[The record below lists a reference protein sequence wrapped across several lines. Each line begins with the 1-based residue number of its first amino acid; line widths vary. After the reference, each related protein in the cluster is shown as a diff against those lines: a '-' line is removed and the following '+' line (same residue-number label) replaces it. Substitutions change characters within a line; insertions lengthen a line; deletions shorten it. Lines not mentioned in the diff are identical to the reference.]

1 MGKIVCE
8 MGRWHGKYNLDRLRF
23 VFFFSILRISRFWR
37 EHSQQNKLRRARKFS
52 GQTDAEGG
60 GAGAENAGEG
70 RFCLKDRYFW
80 FASGWVDEK
89 YGTRRHPND
98 RQTPFFVK

>member
-1 MGKIVCE
+1 MKLCSMCSSQSTEVGAWGSSYVKSEDGMANTTWI
-8 MGRWHGKYNLDRLRF
+8 GYGLS
-23 VFFFSILRISRFWR
+23 FSFRSCGYAFFWR

-52 GQTDAEGG
+52 GETDAEGG

-80 FASGWVDEK
+80 FASGWV
-89 YGTRRHPND
+89 G
-98 RQTPFFVK
+98 